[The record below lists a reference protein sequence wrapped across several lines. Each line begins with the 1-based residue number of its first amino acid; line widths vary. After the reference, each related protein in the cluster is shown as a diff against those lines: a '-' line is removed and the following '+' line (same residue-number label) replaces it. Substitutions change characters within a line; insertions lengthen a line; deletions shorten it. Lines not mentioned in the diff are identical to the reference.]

1 MSKEINMP
9 KYGATMEVGEVTQWL
24 VKVGD
29 TVKKGDPIAEI
40 TSEKLANTLESVEEG
55 IVEEFLVEEGDEAA
69 VGTPILR
76 LS

>member
-1 MSKEINMP
+1 MTKEINMP
-9 KYGATMEVGEVTQWL
+9 KYGATMEVGEVSQWL
-24 VKVGD
+24 IKVGE

-40 TSEKLANTLESVEEG
+40 SSEKLSNTLESLEDGIVEELLVEEG
-55 IVEEFLVEEGDEAA
+55 IEVE

>member
-9 KYGATMEVGEVTQWL
+9 KYGATMESGEVSQWL

-29 TVKKGDPIAEI
+29 KVKKGDAIAEI
-40 TSEKLANTLESVEEG
+40 TSEKLTNTLESVEEG
-55 IVEEFLVEEGDEAA
+55 TVEELLAQEGDDVE
-69 VGTPILR
+69 VGVPIMR

>member
-1 MSKEINMP
+1 MKQIFMP

-40 TSEKLANTLESVEEG
+40 SSEKLSNTLEALEG
-55 IVEEFLVEEGDEAA
+55 GVVTKLLLDEGDEAECGA
-69 VGTPILR
+69 PIMELE
-76 LS
+76 